1 MDDNI
6 TKTQEASE
14 REETDENE
22 DKCTEG
28 VEDNGVRVMQEM
40 EALFKGAACLE
51 FVNHSAAGDF
61 LFW

>member
-51 FVNHSAAGDF
+51 FRIA
-61 LFW
+61 LTY

>member
-14 REETDENE
+14 REETGENG

-28 VEDNGVRVMQEM
+28 VEDNEVRAVH
-40 EALFKGAACLE
+40 
-51 FVNHSAAGDF
+51 V
-61 LFW
+61 